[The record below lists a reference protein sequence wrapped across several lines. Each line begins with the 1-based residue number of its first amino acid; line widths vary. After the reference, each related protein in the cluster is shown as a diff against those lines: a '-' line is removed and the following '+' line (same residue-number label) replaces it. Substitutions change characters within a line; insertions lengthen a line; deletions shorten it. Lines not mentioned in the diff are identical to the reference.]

1 MINKHPFII
10 YVLINRQ
17 NDDDDDF
24 VKAENMGID
33 ILTKPLL
40 SAKHYKYLR

>member
-17 NDDDDDF
+17 NDDDDF

-40 SAKHYKYLR
+40 SAKHYKYL

>member
-1 MINKHPFII
+1 MTNKHSFII
-10 YVLINRQ
+10 HVLINKQ
-17 NDDDDDF
+17 SDDDF